1 MRIYFHTL
9 TTVFLLCV
17 ASIKIYLIKLHVF
30 SSLSTI
36 IKSLLFLTGVGAKK
50 TLVSK
55 TSATKTKTVAAASAK
70 VEKSEVTVGSVANGE
85 NKIAHEETSV
95 EVIEKCAAEDI
106 LQCSSTEQV
115 INTEPVGLI
124 VNGDH

>member
-1 MRIYFHTL
+1 MT
-9 TTVFLLCV
+9 
-17 ASIKIYLIKLHVF
+17 
-30 SSLSTI
+30 
-36 IKSLLFLTGVGAKK
+36 
-50 TLVSK
+50 K
-55 TSATKTKTVAAASAK
+55 TSGTKTKTTTAAASAK
-70 VEKSEVTVGSVANGE
+70 VQKSEVTVSSVANGE

-106 LQCSSTEQV
+106 LQCSTTEQV